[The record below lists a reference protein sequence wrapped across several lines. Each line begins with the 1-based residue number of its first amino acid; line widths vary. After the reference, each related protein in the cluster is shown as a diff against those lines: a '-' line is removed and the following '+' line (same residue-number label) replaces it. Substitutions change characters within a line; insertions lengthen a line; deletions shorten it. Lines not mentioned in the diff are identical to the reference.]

1 MKIDRLLGIVVL
13 LLGRKRWNATELAE
27 RFEVSIKTIY
37 RDMET
42 LGLAGIPVASHHGA
56 AGGYEIMEQYTL
68 NRQLASAKE
77 WKALLAAVKG
87 IASALND
94 QAYHE
99 LLTKVNALLPQAAH
113 EEHGRQGEELVLDLQ
128 SWGSG
133 LDLKPKLALLQQAI
147 TESRVIHLRYASS
160 AGNESERAVE
170 PAALIMKGSVWY
182 VQAYCRGKQG
192 FRMFRLTRILGL
204 SLMLERFEPRQSP
217 QLEGL
222 IWRSDWAVDQET
234 PMLLLF
240 QPQVKHRVYD
250 AFPSVFITELAD
262 GSLQVAGSFSLDEW
276 FYGLLLSFCQHVRV
290 LAPAYAAEEVKR
302 RAQLIFEIY

>member
-27 RFEVSIKTIY
+27 RFEVSVKTIY

-87 IASALND
+87 IASALDD

-99 LLTKVNALLPQAAH
+99 LLAKVNALLPQAAH
-113 EEHGRQGEELVLDLQ
+113 EEHARQGEELVFDLQ

-133 LDLKPKLALLQQAI
+133 LELKPKLALLQQAI
-147 TESRVIHLRYASS
+147 TESKVARLRYASS
-160 AGNESERAVE
+160 AGTESEREVE
-170 PAALIMKGSVWY
+170 PAALIMKGSIWY
-182 VQAYCRGKQG
+182 LQAYCRRKQG
-192 FRMFRLTRILGL
+192 FRMFRLTRILSL
-204 SLMLERFEPRQSP
+204 SLLLEGFEPRQSP

-222 IWRSDWAVDQET
+222 IWRSDWGADQET
-234 PMLLLF
+234 PMLMHF

-250 AFPSVFITELAD
+250 AFPNVFITELAD
-262 GSLQVAGSFSLDEW
+262 GSLQVTGSFSLDEW
-276 FYGLLLSFCQHVRV
+276 FYGLLLSFCQHVKV
-290 LAPAYAAEEVKR
+290 LEPSWAAEEIKR
-302 RAQLIFEIY
+302 RAQLIVELY

>member
-1 MKIDRLLGIVVL
+1 MKIDRLLSIVVL

-37 RDMET
+37 RDMDT
-42 LGLAGIPVASHHGA
+42 LSLAGIPVVSHHGA

-87 IASALND
+87 IASALDD

-99 LLTKVNALLPQAAH
+99 LLAKVNALLPQAAH
-113 EEHGRQGEELVLDLQ
+113 EEQARQGEELVFDLQ

-147 TESRVIHLRYASS
+147 TEGKVACLRYASS
-160 AGNESERAVE
+160 AGTESEREVE

-192 FRMFRLTRILGL
+192 FRMFRLTRILSL
-204 SLMLERFEPRQSP
+204 SLRLERFEPRQSP

-222 IWRSDWAVDQET
+222 IWRSDWGADQET
-234 PMLLLF
+234 QMLLHF

-250 AFPSVFITELAD
+250 AFPSVLITELAD

-276 FYGLLLSFCQHVRV
+276 FYGLLLSFCQHVKV
-290 LAPAYAAEEVKR
+290 LAPVHAAEEVKR
-302 RAQLIFEIY
+302 RARLIFESY